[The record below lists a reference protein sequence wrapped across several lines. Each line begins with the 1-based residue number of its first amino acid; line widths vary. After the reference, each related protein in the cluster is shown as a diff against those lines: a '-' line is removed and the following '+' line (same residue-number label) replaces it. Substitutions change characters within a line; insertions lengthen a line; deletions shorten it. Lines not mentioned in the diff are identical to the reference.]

1 MIRREFYNPFSAIM
15 TSQFFFLLFSVFI
28 LVVMSVFPFV
38 ASAEEIIVKDELR
51 QTIAKNGLEG
61 AFVGYDVKADR
72 LFLVNVPR
80 AHKRL
85 NPASTFKIANSLI
98 AIETGAVRDE
108 NEIIPYRSDAPPL
121 IKEWAHDMS
130 MRDAI
135 KLSNVPI
142 YQELARRIG
151 LNRYHEWLTRLS
163 YGNAEIGSV
172 VDRFWLDGP
181 LAISAVE
188 ETHFVA
194 ALAVRKLPL
203 SRRAQDIVCDIL
215 KYETAADKTIYA
227 KTGWCRSCQ
236 PQIGW
241 LVGWVQHRENV
252 FAFAL
257 NIDVFGSEDLEKR
270 IPVAKDI
277 LSKLGVI

>member
-1 MIRREFYNPFSAIM
+1 M
-15 TSQFFFLLFSVFI
+15 TMGESLNSLLKTMNSRGAHLLLFVFFFI
-28 LVVMSVFPFV
+28 VMFAVPFV
-38 ASAEEIIVKDELR
+38 ASAEEIIVKDELLEVMS
-51 QTIAKNGLEG
+51 KNGVDG
-61 AFVGYDVKADR
+61 AFVGYDVKTDR
-72 LFLVNVPR
+72 LILVNVQR
-80 AHKRL
+80 ARQRL

-98 AIETGAVRDE
+98 ALETGVVRDE

-121 IKEWAHDMS
+121 IKEWARDMS
-130 MRDAI
+130 MREAI

-151 LNRYHEWLTRLS
+151 LARYHEWLTHLS

-188 ETHFVA
+188 EAHFVA
-194 ALAVRKLPL
+194 KLAQRKLPL

-215 KYETAADKTIYA
+215 KYETAKDYTLFA
-227 KTGWCRSCQ
+227 KTGWCRSCR

-241 LVGWVQHRENV
+241 WVGWVQRHETV

-257 NIDVFGSEDLEKR
+257 NIDVVGPEDLEKR
-270 IPVAKDI
+270 IAVAKDI

>member
-1 MIRREFYNPFSAIM
+1 M
-15 TSQFFFLLFSVFI
+15 
-28 LVVMSVFPFV
+28 
-38 ASAEEIIVKDELR
+38 DELR
-51 QTIAKNGLEG
+51 ETMAKNGVSG
-61 AFVGYDVKADR
+61 AFVGYDVTTDR
-72 LFLVNVPR
+72 LWLINPPR
-80 AHKRL
+80 ARQRL

-108 NEIIPYRSDAPPL
+108 NEIIPYRSEAPPL
-121 IKEWAHDMS
+121 IKEWARDMS

-151 LNRYHEWLTRLS
+151 LKNYHEWLTRLS
-163 YGNAEIGSV
+163 YGNAETGAV
-172 VDRFWLDGP
+172 VDRFWLEGP

-188 ETHFVA
+188 EAHFVA
-194 ALAVRKLPL
+194 ALAQRKLPL
-203 SRRAQDIVCDIL
+203 SRRAQEIVSDLL
-215 KYETAADKTIYA
+215 KYETAEDYTLFA

-241 LVGWVQHRENV
+241 WVGWVQRQDSV

-257 NIDVFGSEDLEKR
+257 NIDIVDPDDLEKR
-270 IPVAKDI
+270 IPVAREL

>member
-1 MIRREFYNPFSAIM
+1 ML
-15 TSQFFFLLFSVFI
+15 TI
-28 LVVMSVFPFV
+28 LAFTVLAGLPLD
-38 ASAEEIIVKDELR
+38 ALADEIIQREDMRDALTRTGVD
-51 QTIAKNGLEG
+51 G
-61 AFVGYDVKADR
+61 AFAGYDVVSGR
-72 LFLVNVPR
+72 LYIVNAPR
-80 AHKRL
+80 AQKRL

-98 AIETGAVRDE
+98 ALETGVVRDE
-108 NEIIPYRSDAPPL
+108 NEIISYHSETQPL
-121 IKEWAHDMS
+121 LKEWARDMS

-151 LNRYHEWLTRLS
+151 LARYHDWLTRLS
-163 YGNAEIGSV
+163 YGNAEIGMV

-181 LAISAVE
+181 LTISAVE
-188 ETHFVA
+188 EARFVA
-194 ALAVRKLPL
+194 ALAQQKLPM
-203 SRRAQDIVCDIL
+203 SDRSQTIVRDIL
-215 KYETAADKTIYA
+215 KFETIGDRTIYA

-241 LVGWVQHRENV
+241 WVGWVENRGSV

-257 NIDVFGSEDLEKR
+257 NIDIVSLDDLEKR
-270 IPVAKDI
+270 IPITKDL